1 MNLESLRQFT
11 PQLNR
16 IAQKHGISKLY
27 VFGSVARGETTPTS
41 DVDFLIEMLP
51 DASLFGAV
59 GFSYEAEKLLEKRV
73 DIVPLSMLPEIK
85 EREFVKN
92 IQREAVEL

>member
-1 MNLESLRQFT
+1 MNLESLRQYT
-11 PQLNR
+11 PQLSL
-16 IAQKHGISKLY
+16 IAQRHGIAKLF

-41 DVDFLIEMLP
+41 DVDFLVEMLP
-51 DASLFGAV
+51 GSSLFGAA

-85 EREFVKN
+85 DREFVKN